1 MQYKTLLFH
10 LLEMTKRT
18 PFFSAREVT
27 DSLRMAFANHPLI
40 LRQATEKKIS
50 NDLARLNR
58 MQLLSRKRVKRPVI
72 TRNMRICYRGYK
84 YLYRV
89 SKQGLSYYSYLQKP
103 EFDRHLAQEG
113 RRKQITLNEPANYLV
128 MQEMGKLIGRP
139 NGIALIKIAEYW
151 AVNFSENQ
159 FHGRYNRFPPK
170 RDFELFYLMI
180 VLLAKSNDTL
190 EVNKVYARIIEFL
203 LIKAT
208 TFEKMLQEALSL
220 AKKAVEALEAH
231 QASGKI
237 EDNGLE
243 YLTRARN
250 YCASIN
256 TNPWLYADDQLIS
269 ASLGISKNS
278 KAPILEVLNWVIRNY
293 NNRL

>member
-1 MQYKTLLFH
+1 MQYKILLFH

-18 PFFSAREVT
+18 PFFSARAVT
-27 DSLRMAFANHPLI
+27 DSLRTAFANDPLI
-40 LRQATEKKIS
+40 LRQTTGKKIS
-50 NDLARLNR
+50 NDLARLSR

-72 TRNMRICYRGYK
+72 TRNMRICYRGYR

-103 EFDRHLAQEG
+103 EFDRHLAEEG
-113 RRKQITLNEPANYLV
+113 RRKQITLNEPANYPV

-151 AVNFSENQ
+151 AANFSENQ

-170 RDFELFYLMI
+170 RDFELLYLMI

-208 TFEKMLQEALSL
+208 DFEKMLQRAQSDAE
-220 AKKAVEALEAH
+220 KAVEALEANK
-231 QASGKI
+231 ASRKT
-237 EDNGLE
+237 EDNYLE
-243 YLTRARN
+243 YLTQARN

-256 TNPWLYADDQLIS
+256 FNPFLYADNQLIS
-269 ASLGISKNS
+269 SSTGISKNS
-278 KAPILEVLNWVIRNY
+278 SVPMLEVLDWLIRNSS
-293 NNRL
+293 NRL